1 MHLDFW
7 DIVMI
12 VVLAGA
18 FFGLVAYRTWQDRRE
33 ERQRRTSP
41 RTAVEAPIRKLA

>member
-1 MHLDFW
+1 MSLGVW

-12 VVLAGA
+12 VILAGA

-33 ERQRRTSP
+33 ERQSRGSARTE
-41 RTAVEAPIRKLA
+41 VEGAIRKPA